1 MKYAMKG
8 AMAVGLVALAF
19 NLGGC
24 NSSTANAT
32 AEKSPDPAEAAA
44 AAMDRE
50 AAKAAA
56 PAEQPPAK

>member
-1 MKYAMKG
+1 MKYPMKG

-44 AAMDRE
+44 QAMDRE
-50 AAKAAA
+50 AAQAAST
-56 PAEQPPAK
+56 AEQPPAK